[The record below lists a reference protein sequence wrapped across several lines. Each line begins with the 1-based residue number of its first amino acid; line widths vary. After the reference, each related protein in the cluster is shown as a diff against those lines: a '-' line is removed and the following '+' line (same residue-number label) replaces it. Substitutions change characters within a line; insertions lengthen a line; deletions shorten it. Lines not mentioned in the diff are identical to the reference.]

1 MKQHIIDLAI
11 ELIAVQAVIKE
22 SILNSTTSFD
32 ELGNLVRAED
42 LLTHRLAWAVVAE
55 VKRQSE
61 ESAK

>member
-55 VKRQSE
+55 VKHQSE

>member
-61 ESAK
+61 GSAK